1 MIQGL
6 RAALLVGLL
15 LQDGGANSY
24 LGKTPPELV
33 SRKDQWLNAPEAI
46 TLEKLRGKVVWLEF
60 GFLKCA
66 PCKKMKPNL
75 SRWHQ
80 DFTEKGLVVIDIDD
94 GSYDDFAEVK
104 KEVEAKGEKFAT
116 LWDKEAK
123 NCLAYGIQGYPQAW
137 LIGVDGKVVW
147 EGIPNAK
154 IPEIEKAMAAEF
166 GKVKK

>member
-1 MIQGL
+1 MIHAL
-6 RAALLVGLL
+6 RATLLVGLL
-15 LQDGGANSY
+15 YQDIGATSY
-24 LGKTPPELV
+24 LGKAPPELV
-33 SRKDQWLNAPEAI
+33 SQKDQWLNSSEAI
-46 TLEKLRGKVVWLEF
+46 TLGMLRGKVVWLEF

-66 PCKKMKPNL
+66 PCKKMKPTL
-75 SRWHQ
+75 TRWHQ
-80 DFTEKGLVVIDIDD
+80 DFAEKGLVVIDVDD
-94 GSYDDFAEVK
+94 GSYDGFADLK

-116 LWDKEAK
+116 LWDKDAK

-154 IPEIEKAMAAEF
+154 IQEIEKAMATEF